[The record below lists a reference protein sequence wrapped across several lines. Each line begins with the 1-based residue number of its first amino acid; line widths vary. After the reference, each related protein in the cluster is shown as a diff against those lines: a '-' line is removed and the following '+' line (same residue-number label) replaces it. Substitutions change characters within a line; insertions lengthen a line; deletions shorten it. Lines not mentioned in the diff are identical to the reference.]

1 MTLRSIQQ
9 RIALIGGLC
18 LLATAGILIGYSVY
32 LASSTQQLVS
42 NRVSQQAQDEALQT
56 LQHLGGKYAGE
67 IRAEFTKA
75 LEAAR
80 GMATTFAVAKMSAAD
95 NGGLEIGRDQVNAVL
110 LNVLKSYPDFN
121 GTYSCWEPDAIDGQ
135 DALFAGTQNGNNEQ
149 TGRFTPYWTRGADGK
164 IAVQPL
170 VEYDT
175 LDKHPNGVLKGGW
188 YIGPKE
194 NRRESVL
201 GPLPYIVQGKQV
213 WLATLSVPIVVN
225 GRFMG
230 VAGTDYNLDF
240 VQKISQEVSGKLFD
254 GQGEVAIISDQGLV
268 VAESRHPNLIGEHFK
283 QVLPDD
289 WQAALGSIQKGE
301 ELAQLDD
308 SGMVIVF
315 APIEL
320 GRTGKPWSMMLKIDK
335 DIVLAKAAALEAEM
349 QTQSSRSMLQQIGVG
364 VFISLLAVIALW
376 ISSRSVALPIRKA
389 AQLAGAI
396 QRGDFS
402 QRLAH
407 RSADEV
413 GQLSASLDRMAESLQ
428 QQVHVAERISQGDLT
443 VDVRLASDGDQ
454 LGLALRRMVDNLN
467 ELVSQ
472 VQLSSALINDKAGE
486 VTRLSHDLSG
496 GATESASAVTEISAT
511 INQMASQIRQT
522 SEYAGEA
529 NSLSRHSEQSARG
542 GNELMA
548 TLKGAMQ
555 EINQSGQD
563 ITNIIRAIEEIATQ
577 TNLLALNAAIEAAR
591 AGEHGRGG
599 AVVAEEDRQ
608 LAARSAEAAQRSTRL
623 IQESNARTVKGMEL
637 TDETA
642 QALEAI
648 VQGAAQVSQLVDE
661 IASASSQQAS
671 GIEQVSL
678 AIEQIDQVVHHNSSN
693 SEQSTQAAQ
702 ELTQQAQQ
710 MIVQVGRFTV
720 RRAR

>member
-80 GMATTFAVAKMSAAD
+80 GMATTFAVAKMGAAD

-175 LDKHPNGVLKGGW
+175 MDKHPNGVLKGGW

-315 APIEL
+315 APIAL

-529 NSLSRHSEQSARG
+529 NSLSRDSERSARG

-591 AGEHGRGG
+591 AGEHGRGF
-599 AVVAEEDRQ
+599 AVVADEVRQ

-702 ELTQQAQQ
+702 ELTQQAEQ

-720 RRAR
+720 RRTR

>member
-135 DALFAGTQNGNNEQ
+135 DALFAGTQKGNNDQ

-175 LDKHPNGVLKGGW
+175 MDKHPNGVLKGGW

-213 WLATLSVPIVVN
+213 WLATLSVPIVVD

-301 ELAQLDD
+301 ELARLDD
-308 SGMVIVF
+308 RGMVIVF

-591 AGEHGRGG
+591 AGEHGRGF
-599 AVVAEEDRQ
+599 AVVADEVRQ

-702 ELTQQAQQ
+702 ELTQQAEQ

-720 RRAR
+720 RRTR

>member
-18 LLATAGILIGYSVY
+18 LLTTAGILIGYSVY

-135 DALFAGTQNGNNEQ
+135 DALFAGTQNGNNDQ

-175 LDKHPNGVLKGGW
+175 MDKHPNGVLKGGW

-301 ELAQLDD
+301 ELARLDD

-529 NSLSRHSEQSARG
+529 NSLSRDSERSARG

-591 AGEHGRGG
+591 AGEHGRGF
-599 AVVAEEDRQ
+599 AVVADEVRQ

-702 ELTQQAQQ
+702 ELTQQAEQ

-720 RRAR
+720 RRTR

>member
-135 DALFAGTQNGNNEQ
+135 DALFAGTQNGNNDQ

-213 WLATLSVPIVVN
+213 WLATLSVPIVVD

-301 ELAQLDD
+301 ELARLDD
-308 SGMVIVF
+308 RGMVIVF

-529 NSLSRHSEQSARG
+529 NSLSRDSERSARG

-548 TLKGAMQ
+548 TLKSAMQ

-591 AGEHGRGG
+591 AGEHGRGF
-599 AVVAEEDRQ
+599 AVVADEVRQ

-702 ELTQQAQQ
+702 ELTQQAEQ

-720 RRAR
+720 RRTR

>member
-1 MTLRSIQQ
+1 MIPLRSIQH

-18 LLATAGILIGYSVY
+18 LLVTAGILIGYSVF
-32 LASSTQQLVS
+32 LASSTQRLVS
-42 NRVSQQAQDEALQT
+42 GRVSQQAQDDALQT

-67 IRAEFTKA
+67 IRSEFTEA

-80 GMATTFAVAKMSAAD
+80 GMATTFAVAKMSGAAS
-95 NGGLEIGRDQVNAVL
+95 GGLQMGRDEVNAVL
-110 LNVLKSYPDFN
+110 LNVLKRYPNFN
-121 GTYSCWEPDAIDGQ
+121 GTYACWEPDAIDGQ
-135 DALFAGTQNGNNEQ
+135 DLLFQDGQNGNNLQ
-149 TGRFTPYWTRGADGK
+149 TGRFTPYWTRAADGT

-194 NRRESVL
+194 TQRESVL
-201 GPLPYIVQGKQV
+201 APLPYIVQGKQV
-213 WLATLSVPIVVN
+213 WLATLSVPIVVD
-225 GRFMG
+225 GRFLG

-240 VQKISQEVSGKLFD
+240 VQKVSEEVSGKLFD
-254 GQGEVAIISDQGLV
+254 GQGEVAIISDQGLI
-268 VAESRHPNLIGEHFK
+268 VAESRKPELIGQHFQK
-283 QVLPDD
+283 ILPD
-289 WQAALGSIQKGE
+289 WQALLGSIQGGE
-301 ELAQLDD
+301 ELARLDD
-308 SGMVIVF
+308 DGMVTVF

-320 GRTGKPWSMMLKIDK
+320 GRTGKPWSMMLRIDK
-335 DIVLAKAAALEAEM
+335 DIVLAQAAELEREM
-349 QTQSSRSMLQQIGVG
+349 SAQSERSVLQQIGVG
-364 VFISLLAVIALW
+364 VLISLLAVVALW
-376 ISSRSVALPIRKA
+376 FSSRSVALPIRKA
-389 AQLAGAI
+389 ANLARAI
-396 QRGDFS
+396 QQGDLS
-402 QRLAH
+402 QRLGH

-413 GQLSASLDRMAESLQ
+413 GQLSLSLDRMADSLQ
-428 QQVHVAERISQGDLT
+428 EQVAVAERISQGDLA
-443 VDVRLASDGDQ
+443 VDVRLASERDQ
-454 LGLALRRMVDNLN
+454 LGLALRRMVENLN
-467 ELVSQ
+467 GLVSQ
-472 VQLSSALINDKAGE
+472 VQLSSQLINDKAGQ
-486 VTRLSHDLSG
+486 VTHLSQELAG

-511 INQMASQIRQT
+511 ISQMATQIRQT
-522 SEYAGEA
+522 SGYASEA
-529 NSLSRHSEQSARG
+529 NGLSRSAEQAARG

-548 TLKGAMQ
+548 TLKAAMQ

-591 AGEHGRGG
+591 AGEHGRGF
-599 AVVAEEDRQ
+599 AVVADEVRQ
-608 LAARSAEAAQRSTRL
+608 LAGRSAEAAQRSTRL
-623 IQESNARTVKGMEL
+623 IEESNARTIKGMEL

-678 AIEQIDQVVHHNSSN
+678 AIGQIDEVVHHNSSN
-693 SEQSTQAAQ
+693 SEQTSQTAQ

-720 RRAR
+720 KRLG

>member
-1 MTLRSIQQ
+1 MSLKSIQQ
-9 RIALIGGLC
+9 RIAITGGLC

-32 LASSTQQLVS
+32 LASSTQGMVS
-42 NRVSQQAQDEALQT
+42 DRVSQQAQEDALQT

-67 IRAEFTKA
+67 IRSEFTEA

-80 GMATTFAVAKMSAAD
+80 GMATTFAVGKLNPVGS
-95 NGGLEIGRDQVNAVL
+95 GGLQIGRDEVNSIL

-135 DALFAGTQNGNNEQ
+135 DFLFTGGQNGNNEQ

-175 LDKHPNGVLKGGW
+175 MDKHPNGVLKGGW
-188 YIGPKE
+188 YIGPRETLK
-194 NRRESVL
+194 ESVL

-213 WLATLSVPIVVN
+213 WLATLSVPIIVD

-240 VQKISQEVSGKLFD
+240 VQKISQEVSGKLFE
-254 GQGEVAIISDQGLV
+254 GRGEVAIISDQGLI
-268 VAESRHPNLIGEHFK
+268 VAESRSPDLIGQHFQK
-283 QVLPDD
+283 VLPNE
-289 WQAALGSIQKGE
+289 WQTALSAVQKGE
-301 ELAQLDD
+301 ELARLDAD
-308 SGMVIVF
+308 GTIVVF

-320 GRTGKPWSMMLKIDK
+320 GRTGKPWSMMLKINK
-335 DIVLAKAAALEAEM
+335 EIVLAKATELKTEM
-349 QTQSSRSMLQQIGVG
+349 DAKSDRSMLQQIGAG
-364 VFISLLAVIALW
+364 VLISILAVLALW
-376 ISSRSVALPIRKA
+376 FSSRSVALPIRKA

-396 QRGDFS
+396 QKGDFS

-407 RSADEV
+407 QSADEV
-413 GQLSASLDRMAESLQ
+413 GQLSASLDRMADSLQ
-428 QQVHVAERISQGDLT
+428 EQVHVAERISQGDLA
-443 VDVRLASDGDQ
+443 VEVRLASEHDQ

-472 VQLSSALINDKAGE
+472 VQQSSGLINDKAGQ
-486 VTRLSHDLSG
+486 VTSLSQDLSS

-511 INQMASQIRQT
+511 INQMAAQIRQT
-522 SEYAGEA
+522 SEYASEA
-529 NSLSRHSEQSARG
+529 NALSRDSEHSARG
-542 GNELMA
+542 GNELMV
-548 TLKGAMQ
+548 TLKAAMQ
-555 EINQSGQD
+555 EINQSGLD

-591 AGEHGRGG
+591 AGEHGRGF
-599 AVVAEEDRQ
+599 AVVADEVRQ

-623 IQESNARTVKGMEL
+623 IQESNARTIKGMEL
-637 TDETA
+637 TDDTA
-642 QALEAI
+642 RALEAI

-678 AIEQIDQVVHHNSSN
+678 AIGQIDEVVHHNSSN

-710 MIVQVGRFTV
+710 MIVQVGRFKV
-720 RRAR
+720 RRVR

>member
-80 GMATTFAVAKMSAAD
+80 GMATTFAVAKMGAAD
-95 NGGLEIGRDQVNAVL
+95 NGGLDIGRDQVNAVL

-213 WLATLSVPIVVN
+213 WLATLSVPIVVD

-301 ELAQLDD
+301 ELARLDD
-308 SGMVIVF
+308 RGMVIVF

-529 NSLSRHSEQSARG
+529 NSLSRDSERSARG

-591 AGEHGRGG
+591 AGEHGRGF
-599 AVVAEEDRQ
+599 AVVADEVRQ

-702 ELTQQAQQ
+702 ELTQQAEQ

-720 RRAR
+720 RRTR

>member
-80 GMATTFAVAKMSAAD
+80 GMATTFAVAKMGAAD
-95 NGGLEIGRDQVNAVL
+95 NGGLDIGRDQVNAVL

-175 LDKHPNGVLKGGW
+175 MDKHPNGVLKGGW

-268 VAESRHPNLIGEHFK
+268 VAQSRHPNLIGEHFK

-301 ELAQLDD
+301 ELARLDD

-548 TLKGAMQ
+548 TLNGAMQ

-591 AGEHGRGG
+591 AGEHGRGF
-599 AVVAEEDRQ
+599 AVVADEVRQ

>member
-80 GMATTFAVAKMSAAD
+80 GMATTFAVAKMGAAD
-95 NGGLEIGRDQVNAVL
+95 NGGLDIGRDQVNAVL

-175 LDKHPNGVLKGGW
+175 MDKHPNGVLKGGW

-301 ELAQLDD
+301 ELARLDD

-529 NSLSRHSEQSARG
+529 NSLSRDSERSARG

-591 AGEHGRGG
+591 AGEHGRGF
-599 AVVAEEDRQ
+599 AVVADEVRQ

-702 ELTQQAQQ
+702 ELTQQAEQ

-720 RRAR
+720 RRNR

>member
-18 LLATAGILIGYSVY
+18 LLTTAGILIGYSVY

-110 LNVLKSYPDFN
+110 LNVLKSYQDFN

-135 DALFAGTQNGNNEQ
+135 DALFAGTQNGNNDQ

-213 WLATLSVPIVVN
+213 WLATLSVPIVVD

-301 ELAQLDD
+301 ELARLDD
-308 SGMVIVF
+308 RGMVIVF

-529 NSLSRHSEQSARG
+529 NSLSRDSERSARG

-591 AGEHGRGG
+591 AGEHGRGF
-599 AVVAEEDRQ
+599 AVVADEVRQ

-702 ELTQQAQQ
+702 ELTQQAEQ

-720 RRAR
+720 RRTR

>member
-18 LLATAGILIGYSVY
+18 LLTTAGILIGYSVY

-135 DALFAGTQNGNNEQ
+135 DALFAGTQNGNNDQ

-213 WLATLSVPIVVN
+213 WLATLSVPIVVD

-301 ELAQLDD
+301 ELARLDD
-308 SGMVIVF
+308 RGMVIVF

-529 NSLSRHSEQSARG
+529 NSLSRDSERSARG

-591 AGEHGRGG
+591 AGEHGRGF
-599 AVVAEEDRQ
+599 AVVADEVRQ

-702 ELTQQAQQ
+702 ELTQQAEQ

-720 RRAR
+720 RRTR

>member
-135 DALFAGTQNGNNEQ
+135 DALFAGTQNGNNDQ

-213 WLATLSVPIVVN
+213 WLATLSVPIVVD

-301 ELAQLDD
+301 ELARLDD
-308 SGMVIVF
+308 RGMVIVF
-315 APIEL
+315 APIAL

-529 NSLSRHSEQSARG
+529 NSLSRDSEQSARG

-548 TLKGAMQ
+548 TLKSAMQ

-591 AGEHGRGG
+591 AGEHGRGF
-599 AVVAEEDRQ
+599 AVVADEVRQ

-702 ELTQQAQQ
+702 ELTQQAEQ

-720 RRAR
+720 RRTR

>member
-135 DALFAGTQNGNNEQ
+135 DALFAGTQNGNNDQ

-213 WLATLSVPIVVN
+213 WLATLSVPIVVD

-301 ELAQLDD
+301 ELARLDD
-308 SGMVIVF
+308 RGMVIVF

-591 AGEHGRGG
+591 AGEHGRGF
-599 AVVAEEDRQ
+599 AVVADEVRQ

-702 ELTQQAQQ
+702 ELTQQAEQ

>member
-80 GMATTFAVAKMSAAD
+80 GMATTFAVAKMGAAD
-95 NGGLEIGRDQVNAVL
+95 NGGLDIGRDQVNAVL

-135 DALFAGTQNGNNEQ
+135 DALFAGTQNGNNDQ

-175 LDKHPNGVLKGGW
+175 MDKHPNGVLKGGW

-213 WLATLSVPIVVN
+213 WLATLSVPIVVG

-268 VAESRHPNLIGEHFK
+268 VAQSRHPNLIGEHFK

-301 ELAQLDD
+301 ELARLDD

-529 NSLSRHSEQSARG
+529 NSLSRDSERSARG

-591 AGEHGRGG
+591 AGEHGRGF
-599 AVVAEEDRQ
+599 AVVADEVRQ

>member
-80 GMATTFAVAKMSAAD
+80 GMATTFAVAKMGAAD

-175 LDKHPNGVLKGGW
+175 MDKHPNGVLKGGW

-301 ELAQLDD
+301 ELARLDD

-315 APIEL
+315 APIAL

-529 NSLSRHSEQSARG
+529 NSLSRDSEQSARG

-591 AGEHGRGG
+591 AGEHGRGF
-599 AVVAEEDRQ
+599 AVVADEVRQ

>member
-80 GMATTFAVAKMSAAD
+80 GMATTFAVAKMGAAD

-135 DALFAGTQNGNNEQ
+135 DALFAGTQNGNNDQ
-149 TGRFTPYWTRGADGK
+149 TGRFTPYWTRGTDGK

-175 LDKHPNGVLKGGW
+175 MDKHPNGVLKGGW

-301 ELAQLDD
+301 ELARLDD

-315 APIEL
+315 APIAL

-529 NSLSRHSEQSARG
+529 NSLSRDSEQSARG

-591 AGEHGRGG
+591 AGEHGRGF
-599 AVVAEEDRQ
+599 AVVADEVRQ

-720 RRAR
+720 RRTR

>member
-80 GMATTFAVAKMSAAD
+80 GMATTFAVAKMGAAD
-95 NGGLEIGRDQVNAVL
+95 NGGLEIGRDQVNAIL

-213 WLATLSVPIVVN
+213 WLATLSVPIVVD

-301 ELAQLDD
+301 ELARLDD
-308 SGMVIVF
+308 RGMVIVF

-591 AGEHGRGG
+591 AGEHGRGF
-599 AVVAEEDRQ
+599 AVVADEVRQ

>member
-135 DALFAGTQNGNNEQ
+135 DALFAGTQNGNNDQ

-213 WLATLSVPIVVN
+213 WLATLSVPIVVD

-301 ELAQLDD
+301 ELARLDD

-315 APIEL
+315 APIAL

-443 VDVRLASDGDQ
+443 VDVRLASDDDQ

-529 NSLSRHSEQSARG
+529 NSLSRDSERSARG

-591 AGEHGRGG
+591 AGEHGRGF
-599 AVVAEEDRQ
+599 AVVADEVRQ

>member
-175 LDKHPNGVLKGGW
+175 MDKHPNGVLKGGW

-213 WLATLSVPIVVN
+213 WLATLSVPIVVG

-301 ELAQLDD
+301 ELARLDD

-529 NSLSRHSEQSARG
+529 NSLSRDSERSARG

-591 AGEHGRGG
+591 AGEHGRGF
-599 AVVAEEDRQ
+599 AVVADEVRQ

-720 RRAR
+720 RRTR

>member
-18 LLATAGILIGYSVY
+18 LLTTAGILIGYSVY

-80 GMATTFAVAKMSAAD
+80 GMATTFAVAKMGAAD

-213 WLATLSVPIVVN
+213 WLATLSVPIVVG

-301 ELAQLDD
+301 ELARLDD
-308 SGMVIVF
+308 RGMVIVF

-529 NSLSRHSEQSARG
+529 NSLSRDSERSARG

-591 AGEHGRGG
+591 AGEHGRGF
-599 AVVAEEDRQ
+599 AVVADEVRQ

-702 ELTQQAQQ
+702 ELTQQAEQ

-720 RRAR
+720 RRTR

>member
-80 GMATTFAVAKMSAAD
+80 GMATTFAVAKMGAAD

-175 LDKHPNGVLKGGW
+175 MDKHPNGVLKGGW

-301 ELAQLDD
+301 ELARLDD

-315 APIEL
+315 APIAL

-591 AGEHGRGG
+591 AGEHGRGF
-599 AVVAEEDRQ
+599 AVVADEVRQ

>member
-80 GMATTFAVAKMSAAD
+80 GMATTFAVAKMGAAD
-95 NGGLEIGRDQVNAVL
+95 NGGLDIGRDQVNAVL

-135 DALFAGTQNGNNEQ
+135 DALFAGTQNGNNDQ

-175 LDKHPNGVLKGGW
+175 MDKHPNGVLKGGW

-213 WLATLSVPIVVN
+213 WLATLSVPIVVG

-301 ELAQLDD
+301 ELARLDD

-315 APIEL
+315 APIAL

-529 NSLSRHSEQSARG
+529 NSLSRDSEQSARG

-591 AGEHGRGG
+591 AGEHGRGF
-599 AVVAEEDRQ
+599 AVVADEVRQ

-720 RRAR
+720 RRTR

>member
-135 DALFAGTQNGNNEQ
+135 DALFAGTQNGNNDQ

-213 WLATLSVPIVVN
+213 WLATLSVPIVVD

-301 ELAQLDD
+301 ELARLDD
-308 SGMVIVF
+308 RGMVIVF

-529 NSLSRHSEQSARG
+529 NSLSRDSERSARG

-591 AGEHGRGG
+591 AGEHGRGF
-599 AVVAEEDRQ
+599 AVVADEVRQ

-702 ELTQQAQQ
+702 ELTQQAEQ

-720 RRAR
+720 RRTR

>member
-80 GMATTFAVAKMSAAD
+80 GMATTFAVAKMGAAD
-95 NGGLEIGRDQVNAVL
+95 NGGLDIGRDQVNAVL

-175 LDKHPNGVLKGGW
+175 MDKHPNGVLKGGW

-301 ELAQLDD
+301 ELARLDD

-529 NSLSRHSEQSARG
+529 NSLSRDSERSARG

-591 AGEHGRGG
+591 AGEHGRGF
-599 AVVAEEDRQ
+599 AVVADEVRQ

-702 ELTQQAQQ
+702 ELTQQAEQ

-720 RRAR
+720 RRTR

>member
-135 DALFAGTQNGNNEQ
+135 DALFAGTQNGNNDQ

-301 ELAQLDD
+301 ELARLDD
-308 SGMVIVF
+308 RGMVIVF

-529 NSLSRHSEQSARG
+529 NSLSRDSERSARG

-548 TLKGAMQ
+548 TLKSAMQ

-591 AGEHGRGG
+591 AGEHGRGF
-599 AVVAEEDRQ
+599 AVVADEVRQ

>member
-80 GMATTFAVAKMSAAD
+80 GMATTFAVAKMGAAD

-175 LDKHPNGVLKGGW
+175 MDKHPNGVLKGGW

-301 ELAQLDD
+301 ELARLDD

-591 AGEHGRGG
+591 AGEHGRGF
-599 AVVAEEDRQ
+599 AVVADEVRQ